1 MVTHEGKPEMAA
13 GPDDPASDARQ
24 DTEAPQRT
32 DRRRG
37 KGRGNEERSA
47 EMREELVAA
56 GRKLFAEKGFA
67 ATATPEIVAEAGVT
81 RGALYHHFADKTA
94 LFSAVFEAETRIVA
108 AEIEDGSMD
117 STTARDALLSGA
129 RAYFAAM
136 RMPGRCRIL
145 LVDGPA
151 ALGPAEAQR
160 IDALHAGRTL
170 REGLAHAADAGAI
183 RQLPVGALSTVLSA
197 AFDRAALDI
206 AGGAEEEA
214 FMAVFEALV
223 DGLAPG

>member
-1 MVTHEGKPEMAA
+1 MTGSNDDREGAA
-13 GPDDPASDARQ
+13 RLERAANDAGRN
-24 DTEAPQRT
+24 TAPPRT
-32 DRRRG
+32 DWRRG

-47 EMREELVAA
+47 EMREQLIAA
-56 GRKLFAEKGFA
+56 GRRLFAGKGFT

-94 LFSAVFEAETRIVA
+94 LFAAVFEAETRIVA
-108 AEIEDGSMD
+108 AEIEAGSVG
-117 STTARDALLSGA
+117 SATARDALLSGA

-136 RMPGRCRIL
+136 RKPGRCRIL

-170 REGLAHAADAGAI
+170 REGLDIATSTGAI
-183 RQLPVGALSTVLSA
+183 RALPVEALSTVLSA

-206 AGGAEEEA
+206 AGGAEEEG

-223 DGLAPG
+223 DGLMPG

>member
-1 MVTHEGKPEMAA
+1 MTESEGIGEKAARPEEPANAA
-13 GPDDPASDARQ
+13 GHDRTPP
-24 DTEAPQRT
+24 RT

-47 EMREELVAA
+47 EMREQLIAA
-56 GRKLFAEKGFA
+56 GRKLFAEKGFT

-94 LFSAVFEAETRIVA
+94 LFAAVFEAETRIVA
-108 AEIEDGSMD
+108 AEIEAGSMD
-117 STTARDALLSGA
+117 SATARDALLSGA

-136 RMPGRCRIL
+136 RLPGRCRIL

-170 REGLAHAADAGAI
+170 REGLAHAAGTGAI
-183 RQLPVGALSTVLSA
+183 RSLPVGPLSTVLSA

-206 AGGAEEEA
+206 AGGAEEED
-214 FMAVFEALV
+214 FMTVFEALV
-223 DGLAPG
+223 DGLVPA